1 MRIENSSGKIAN
13 FVDDATLAQWI
24 AMFKRVAH
32 NFTPPNGADAYNIT
46 SDQLG
51 WRWLDRTVFS
61 RLRPLFGDDVG
72 LIFAQYQ
79 SSEHPIKIHNDF
91 DVDLPAGVQGEPF
104 VSMLIP
110 ISVDHGEGDIA
121 NASTIVLEPGHDPKL
136 HEEHLSHC
144 DPDKVAQFR
153 IRERHVWEKGSLIW
167 WHAPLQH
174 CSNNYLV
181 TNRSK
186 ESIVMH
192 LHHPKVDTNGQ
203 K

>member
-13 FVDDATLAQWI
+13 FVDDATLAQWVS
-24 AMFKRVAH
+24 MFNRIAH
-32 NFTPPNGADAYNIT
+32 NLSAANGADVYNIT
-46 SDQLG
+46 SDQVG
-51 WRWLDRTVFS
+51 WRWLEKTVFS

-91 DVDLPAGVQGEPF
+91 DVDLPEGVDGEPH

-136 HEEHLSHC
+136 HEQHLSHC
-144 DPDKVAQFR
+144 DPDKVAQFQ
-153 IRERHVWEKGSLIW
+153 IRDRHVWEKGSLIW

-174 CSNNYLV
+174 CSNKYLV

-192 LHHPKVDTNGQ
+192 LHHPKVD